1 MSCVEEEDDEGENM
15 EQPEDSEP
23 DKAMDQVD
31 DGNEEQLDEQLW
43 GGDEVGGLGGWQPHG
58 DGRTSR
64 NDHISVSFTS
74 NCERWL
80 LLVCVAL
87 VWMLNMFHFY

>member
-1 MSCVEEEDDEGENM
+1 MYCRKNTKILSCVEEEDDEGENK

-43 GGDEVGGLGGWQPHG
+43 GGDEVGGLGG
-58 DGRTSR
+58 
-64 NDHISVSFTS
+64 
-74 NCERWL
+74 
-80 LLVCVAL
+80 
-87 VWMLNMFHFY
+87 